1 VNIARPDAGESWAA
15 KLVRWRG
22 EKALE
27 RLRQHQHSLRA
38 LRPQSQ
44 TPRLSRQRKAPRGL
58 SFDAL
63 RSYGVI
69 TADQFDGLL
78 YRPVPTALAPIR

>member
-1 VNIARPDAGESWAA
+1 MNIARPAQGETWAE

-27 RLRQHQHSLRA
+27 RLRQHQHGLRA
-38 LRPQSQ
+38 LRLQSQ
-44 TPRLSRQRKAPRGL
+44 TPRLSRQQKAPHGL

-69 TADQFDGLL
+69 TADRFNSLL
-78 YRPVPTALAPIR
+78 TP

>member
-1 VNIARPDAGESWAA
+1 MNSVRPDGGETWAE

-22 EKALE
+22 EKTIA
-27 RLRQHQHSLRA
+27 RLRAHQHGLRA
-38 LRPQSQ
+38 LRLQPQ
-44 TPRLSRQRKAPRGL
+44 TPRLSRQRKAPHGL
-58 SFDAL
+58 FFDAL

-78 YRPVPTALAPIR
+78 S

>member
-1 VNIARPDAGESWAA
+1 MNSVRPDGGETWAE

-27 RLRQHQHSLRA
+27 RLRQHQHGLRA
-38 LRPQSQ
+38 LRLQPQ
-44 TPRLSRQRKAPRGL
+44 TPRLSRQRKAPHGL
-58 SFDAL
+58 FFDAL

-78 YRPVPTALAPIR
+78 S

>member
-1 VNIARPDAGESWAA
+1 MARREGSGAA
-15 KLVRWRG
+15 Q
-22 EKALE
+22 AAPA
-27 RLRQHQHSLRA
+27 RLAA
-38 LRPQSQ
+38 LRLQSQ
-44 TPRLSRQRKAPRGL
+44 TPRLSRQQKAPHGL

-78 YRPVPTALAPIR
+78 S

>member
-1 VNIARPDAGESWAA
+1 MNIARPAQGETWAEQ
-15 KLVRWRG
+15 LVRWRG

-27 RLRQHQHSLRA
+27 RLRAHQHGLRA
-38 LRPQSQ
+38 LRLQPQ
-44 TPRLSRQRKAPRGL
+44 TPRLSRQRKAPHGL
-58 SFDAL
+58 FFDAL

-78 YRPVPTALAPIR
+78 T